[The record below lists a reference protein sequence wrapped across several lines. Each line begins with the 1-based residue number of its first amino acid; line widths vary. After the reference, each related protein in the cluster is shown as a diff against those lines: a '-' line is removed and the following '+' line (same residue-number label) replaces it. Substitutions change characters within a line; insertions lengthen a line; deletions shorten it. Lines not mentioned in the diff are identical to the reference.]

1 MLTRSIS
8 ARPVS
13 ASPPG
18 LIHSSF
24 SQSLCQ
30 PGSFSGAGANCSG
43 ILPGRELPARGRS
56 GASVTPL
63 FSDSRVIVKVL
74 GKQTEPAVI
83 KDGAGRSGGVL
94 GGAGGGGSSGVG
106 VASAQRGRLGSAPK
120 SPVQAG
126 RSLAQAAGV
135 MQGRVSPVFS
145 LHLSSGDSAG

>member
-24 SQSLCQ
+24 SQSPCQ

-74 GKQTEPAVI
+74 GKQTLPAVI
-83 KDGAGRSGGVL
+83 KDGAGRGGGVL
-94 GGAGGGGSSGVG
+94 GGAGEWGKLRGGRGLSAERKVGLCAEVSGTGRQESGPSRRSDAGSSFS
-106 VASAQRGRLGSAPK
+106 SAQ
-120 SPVQAG
+120 SPSVKW
-126 RSLAQAAGV
+126 R
-135 MQGRVSPVFS
+135 
-145 LHLSSGDSAG
+145 